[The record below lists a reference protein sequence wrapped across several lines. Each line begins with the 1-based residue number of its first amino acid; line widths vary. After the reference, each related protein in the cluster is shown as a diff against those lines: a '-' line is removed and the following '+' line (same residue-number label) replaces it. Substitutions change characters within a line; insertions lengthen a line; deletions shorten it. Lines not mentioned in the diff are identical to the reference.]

1 MANPKDVDILILGNG
16 GVALSALRTIR
27 ARNKDLRVLLVS
39 KEKESFYAPVLLPY
53 YISGESL
60 GKSYFHWMAIFIK
73 GVQ

>member
-39 KEKESFYAPVLLPY
+39 KEKESFYVRPFSHTIFQANLEGKA
-53 YISGESL
+53 ISTGWRFL
-60 GKSYFHWMAIFIK
+60 
-73 GVQ
+73 